1 MKGGK
6 AMPKNRQR
14 VRLVIIL
21 CLLALIG
28 LGAVVAWFFFA
39 PLTIRIA
46 TGPVGSDGQ
55 KFLAAFVRTVA
66 DAHPRV
72 RLHIVPMADIEA
84 RMKALASGE
93 VDLAVVRSDMLTS
106 ADSQTIAILRRDVVG
121 LIVPGQSSVET
132 VGHLA
137 GKTIGMV
144 QGLASNDR
152 ILDEILTYYQI
163 SAQTIRRVV
172 LAPSDIGPAIRQKRI
187 AALFALG
194 PTGPGPLTDVVTAVA
209 KASKGTPEIIE
220 IEAAEAIAKRFPA
233 LEEAEIAPGA
243 FGATPPRPVES
254 VTTLAVTL
262 RLVARPSLS
271 NYAAGEVARLLF
283 TTKAK
288 LVSTLPQVGQIEAPD
303 TDKGAALPVHPG
315 AAAYFDGEQTSLL
328 ERYESVFYLGIFLMS
343 IIGSGYAWIRS
354 AWRSAGPRQ
363 DREQMQQRLL
373 AIFEQVPTVGPDKL
387 DALDQEV
394 DEICALALKHIT
406 HETMDAEQFQ
416 VFAGIVTQVRQAID
430 KRRAL
435 LR

>member
-1 MKGGK
+1 
-6 AMPKNRQR
+6 MPKNRR
-14 VRLVIIL
+14 PVRLVIIA
-21 CLLALIG
+21 CLLALVG
-28 LGAVVAWFFFA
+28 LGAVVVWFFFSHTN
-39 PLTIRIA
+39 LQIA

-55 KFLAAFVRTVA
+55 KFLAAFVRTLA
-66 DAHPRV
+66 DEHPRV
-72 RLHIVPMADIEA
+72 RLKVVPMADMEA
-84 RMKALASGE
+84 RMKALTAGE
-93 VDLAVVRSDMLTS
+93 VDLAVVRSDMLTGTVGK
-106 ADSQTIAILRRDVVG
+106 TIAILRRDVVG
-121 LIVPGQSSVET
+121 LIVPAHSPVET

-144 QGLASNDR
+144 QGLASDDR
-152 ILDEILTYYQI
+152 ILDQILTYYQI
-163 SAQTIRRVV
+163 PAQTIRRVG
-172 LAPSDIGPAIRQKRI
+172 LAPNDIGPAIRQKRI
-187 AALFALG
+187 AALFAVG
-194 PTGPGPLTDVVTAVA
+194 PTGPGPLTDVMTSVA
-209 KASKGTPEIIE
+209 KASKGAPDLIE

-233 LEEAEIAPGA
+233 LEEADIAPGA

-262 RLVARPSLS
+262 RLVARSSMS
-271 NYAAGEVARLLF
+271 NYAAGEIARLLF

-328 ERYESVFYLGIFLMS
+328 DRFETFFYLGMILIS
-343 IIGSGYAWIRS
+343 LIGSGYAWIRS
-354 AWRSAGPRQ
+354 TWRSAGPRH

-373 AIFEQVPTVGPDKL
+373 AIFQEARTVGPDKL

-394 DEICALALKHIT
+394 DEICAVVLQHIT
-406 HETMDAEQFQ
+406 HETMDAEEFQ

>member
-1 MKGGK
+1 ML
-6 AMPKNRQR
+6 KNRRR
-14 VRLVIIL
+14 VRLVVIA
-21 CLLALIG
+21 CLLALIA
-28 LGAVVAWFFFA
+28 LGAIVAWFFFVH
-39 PLTIRIA
+39 LTLRVA
-46 TGPVGSDGQ
+46 TGPGGSTGQ
-55 KFLAAFVRTVA
+55 KFLAAFVRTLA
-66 DAHPRV
+66 DEHPRV
-72 RLHIVPMADIEA
+72 RLKVTPMADYEA
-84 RMKALASGE
+84 SAKALAAGE
-93 VDLAVVRSDMLTS
+93 VDLAVVRSDMLTGT
-106 ADSQTIAILRRDVVG
+106 DGQTIAILRRDVVA
-121 LIVPGQSSVET
+121 LIVPAHSSVET

-137 GKTIGMV
+137 GKTIGLV
-144 QGLASNDR
+144 QGAANDER
-152 ILDEILTYYQI
+152 ILDQILEYYQVPTAR
-163 SAQTIRRVV
+163 AQRVV
-172 LAPSDIGPAIRQKRI
+172 LTPGEIGPALSQKRI
-187 AALFALG
+187 AAVFAVG

-209 KASKGTPEIIE
+209 KASKGAPEIIE
-220 IEAAEAIAKRFPA
+220 IEAAQTIAKRSPV
-233 LEEAEIAPGA
+233 LEEADIAPGA
-243 FGATPPRPVES
+243 FGATPPRPAGS

-262 RLVARPSLS
+262 RLVARSSLS

-288 LVSTLPQVGQIEAPD
+288 LVSTLPQVGNIEAPD

-328 ERYESVFYLGIFLMS
+328 ERYESVFYLGIFLVS

-435 LR
+435 RR